1 MFNLF
6 SFKPIKNKSN
16 FTAIEIKFLLKKLI
30 SGGNHIRALL
40 YGKGIL
46 F

>member
-6 SFKPIKNKSN
+6 SFKPVKNKSN
-16 FTAIEIKFLLKKLI
+16 FTAREIKFLLKKLI
-30 SGGNHIRALL
+30 SGGNYIRVSL